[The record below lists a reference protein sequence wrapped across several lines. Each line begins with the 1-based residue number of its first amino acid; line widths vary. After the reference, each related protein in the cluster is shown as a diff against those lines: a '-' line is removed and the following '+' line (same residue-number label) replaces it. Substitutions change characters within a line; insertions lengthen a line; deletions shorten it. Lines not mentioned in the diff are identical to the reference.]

1 MKQLKKYLLTMVLFL
16 LAGNGIPL
24 YPITN
29 NFKSGIHST
38 SRRPI
43 SNKAVS
49 IKPPNRIMSSGCKTA
64 DELAC
69 FLNLNNPLAD
79 SAFSL
84 LLAKTYVSES
94 MIEGVNHDIA
104 FCQMCLETG
113 FLKADQTAAFLRNNF
128 CGLGIITQGQ
138 EGNSFN
144 TVQSGIRAHIQH
156 LKAYACK
163 SKLKLPIVDARFQ
176 FVRRGIAPTIGNLSG
191 KWAADRHYAS
201 KIKNLLQRLYQ
212 IKSRT

>member
-24 YPITN
+24 YSITN
-29 NFKSGIHST
+29 NFQSEIHPKSGRH
-38 SRRPI
+38 I

-163 SKLKLPIVDARFQ
+163 SKLKLPIVDTRFQ

-201 KIKNLLQRLYQ
+201 KIRNLLQRLYQ